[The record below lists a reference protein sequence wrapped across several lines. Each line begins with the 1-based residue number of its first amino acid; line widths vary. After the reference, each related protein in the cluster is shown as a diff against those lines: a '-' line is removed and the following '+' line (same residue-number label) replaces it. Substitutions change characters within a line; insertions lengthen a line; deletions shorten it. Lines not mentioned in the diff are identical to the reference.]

1 MGEIVIFV
9 ILKLPTTE
17 LDLKWKFQF
26 KALEFWVEFQLARH
40 GYWRSGGTEASPDQF
55 WEQLPR
61 TGQQGLLRRVNLGK
75 TRGGLPWKQRILP
88 GRRWFRSA

>member
-1 MGEIVIFV
+1 MPNEKFYPFHSQAKLVKLVKSTIFRLLGEIVIFV

-40 GYWRSGGTEASPDQF
+40 GYWRSGGTEASP
-55 WEQLPR
+55 PV
-61 TGQQGLLRRVNLGK
+61 T
-75 TRGGLPWKQRILP
+75 
-88 GRRWFRSA
+88 